1 MTSFAKA
8 AKEMATYTR
17 TENGAFAY
25 NTTDS
30 AMMDL
35 YSTLGALRTRNSSEI
50 IGKFSAAF
58 DENPVL
64 ATKALFYCGD
74 CREGLGERRTFRI
87 CLKWLAE
94 NHPDILVKN
103 IDNIHYYNRW
113 DSIFELMDTPLENV
127 MWHTLE
133 KTLVDDLYNYSHNKP
148 ISLLAKWMPSINTS
162 SYDTKVLAR
171 KCINALEIFNEKKYR
186 KMLAALRKYLEVPEH
201 IMSARDWDKIN
212 YEKVPSY
219 AMKKY
224 RNAFKNH
231 DGVRFDNYL
240 KLVSS
245 GEKKINS
252 SVLYPYDIIKPYL
265 DINNSDSYYLCN
277 TSPDNVLELQW
288 KNLPNYIEGNNNVL
302 VMCDCSGSM
311 FWGENPPIYTSI
323 GLGIYF
329 AERNNGPFKDLI
341 MTFSSNP
348 MYVDISNKPNLL
360 SKVKKIFANDDIGMG
375 TNLKAGF
382 DLILNTA
389 VKNNLSKEDM
399 PKALVV
405 VSDMEIDSYSSNL
418 DFVETVKRDFEKYEY
433 EMPKLIL
440 WNVESR
446 NDTFLT
452 KSNDVIL
459 VGGHSASIF
468 KTFLN
473 CLTYSGYEIMV
484 NTLMSERYERV
495 IV

>member
-1 MTSFAKA
+1 MTSFARA

-50 IGKFSAAF
+50 IAKFSSAF

-103 IDNIHYYNRW
+103 ISNIPYYNRW
-113 DSIFELMDTPLENV
+113 DSVFELMDTPLENR
-127 MWHTLE
+127 MWAIIE
-133 KTLVDDLYNYSHNKP
+133 DTLVDDLNNYSNGKP

-162 SYDTKVLAR
+162 SYDTKILAR
-171 KCINALEIFNEKKYR
+171 KCINALRISNDKKYR

-201 IMSARDWDKIN
+201 IMSARDWDKID

-231 DGVRFDNYL
+231 DGVRFSNYL

-252 SVLYPYDIIKPYL
+252 SVLYPYDIVGSYL
-265 DINNSDSYYLCN
+265 DGSVVHIGTINEDK
-277 TSPDNVLELQW
+277 VLELQW

-311 FWGENPPIYTSI
+311 FWGENPPINTSI

-341 MTFSSNP
+341 MTFNSKP
-348 MYVDISNKPNLL
+348 RYVDINNDSSLLNKIRRIVKSDVGL
-360 SKVKKIFANDDIGMG
+360 S

-389 VKNNLSKEDM
+389 VKNNLSKKDM

-405 VSDMEIDSYSSNL
+405 ISDMEIDRCSSNL
-418 DFVETVKRDFEKYEY
+418 DFVESVRREFEKYRY

-452 KSNDVIL
+452 KSDDVIL

-468 KTFLN
+468 KTFLS

-484 NTLMSERYERV
+484 NTLMSDRYERV
-495 IV
+495 VV

>member
-50 IGKFSAAF
+50 INKFSAAF

-94 NHPDILVKN
+94 NHPDILVRN

-113 DSIFELMDTPLENV
+113 DSIFELMDTPLENI

-133 KTLVDDLYNYSHNKP
+133 KTFVDDLYNYSHNKP

-162 SYDTKVLAR
+162 SNDTKILAR
-171 KCINALEIFNEKKYR
+171 KCINALGISNDKKYR

-201 IMSARDWDKIN
+201 IMSARDWDKID

-231 DGVRFDNYL
+231 DRVRFDNYL

-252 SVLYPYDIIKPYL
+252 SVLYPYDIVGSYL
-265 DINNSDSYYLCN
+265 DGTVSSLERVNEDE
-277 TSPDNVLELQW
+277 VLELQW

-311 FWGENPPIYTSI
+311 FWGKNPPINTSI

-329 AERNNGPFKDLI
+329 AERNNGPFKNLI

-348 MYVDISNKPNLL
+348 RYVDISNDSSLL
-360 SKVKKIFANDDIGMG
+360 NKIKRVVKGDVGLS

-382 DLILNTA
+382 DLILKTA
-389 VKNNLSKEDM
+389 VENHLSKEDM

-405 VSDMEIDSYSSNL
+405 ISDMEIDRYYFEL
-418 DFVETVKRDFEKYEY
+418 DFVNTVRRDFEKYGY

-459 VGGHSASIF
+459 VGGHSTSIF
-468 KTFLN
+468 KTFLDR
-473 CLTYSGYEIMV
+473 LTYSAYEIMV
-484 NTLMSERYERV
+484 NTLMSDRYERV
-495 IV
+495 VV

>member
-50 IGKFSAAF
+50 IAKFSAAF

-103 IDNIHYYNRW
+103 IDNIPYYNRW
-113 DSIFELMDTPLENV
+113 DSVFELMDTSLENK
-127 MWHTLE
+127 MWAIIE
-133 KTLVDDLYNYSHNKP
+133 DTLVNDLDNYSNNKP

-162 SYDTKVLAR
+162 SYDTRVLAR
-171 KCINALEIFNEKKYR
+171 KCINALGISNEKKYR
-186 KMLAALRKYLEVPEH
+186 KMLAVLRKYLEVPEH
-201 IMSARDWDKIN
+201 IMSARDWGKID

-231 DGVRFDNYL
+231 DGIRFDNYL

-252 SVLYPYDIIKPYL
+252 SVLYPYDIVKPYL

-329 AERNNGPFKDLI
+329 AERNNGLFKDLI
-341 MTFSSNP
+341 MTFSSKP
-348 MYVDISNKPNLL
+348 MYIDISNKSSLL
-360 SKVKKIFANDDIGMG
+360 SKVRKIFSNRNVGLS

-389 VKNNLSKEDM
+389 VSNNLSKENM

-405 VSDMEIDSYSSNL
+405 ISDMEIDNYSSNL
-418 DFVETVKRDFEKYEY
+418 DFVETVKRDFEKYGY

-495 IV
+495 VV